1 MEKDYDCFYGPTCLE
16 IISTRQLL
24 KDEERQN
31 RKEKIKEELMKIIG
45 RQNQKI
51 IYGIMSN
58 PFGQG
63 FLEDYISKH
72 FTNWIDIMNS
82 NTSISPF
89 NKELISKFC
98 SEFKIKNLL
107 EKDNND
113 YMFYLTISILYSVYS
128 VPVELNEVES
138 RHKLLQ
144 IFNIC
149 MNLLMKSM

>member
-1 MEKDYDCFYGPTCLE
+1 MEKDYNCFYGPTCFE
-16 IISTRQLL
+16 IISKRELL
-24 KDEERQN
+24 KDEERRN
-31 RKEKIKEELMKIIG
+31 RKNDIKEKMMKIIG

-51 IYGIMSN
+51 ISCIMSN

-89 NKELISKFC
+89 DKELISKFC

-107 EKDNND
+107 EKDNTE

-138 RHKLLQ
+138 RQILFQ

-149 MNLLMKSM
+149 MVLLIKSM

>member
-1 MEKDYDCFYGPTCLE
+1 MEQDYNFNGPTCLE

-24 KDEERQN
+24 RDKERQN
-31 RKEKIKEELMKIIG
+31 RKEEIKENLMKIIG

-51 IYGIMSN
+51 IYYIRSN

-89 NKELISKFC
+89 DKELISKFC

-128 VPVELNEVES
+128 VPAEFNEVES
-138 RHKLLQ
+138 RKLLLQ

-149 MNLLMKSM
+149 MDFLMKSI